1 MATRILMHKD
11 GNASPKAAG
20 VLVVR
25 VRSAGGQ
32 SDLL

>member
-1 MATRILMHKD
+1 MTARILVHKD
-11 GNASPKAAG
+11 GNASPKAYS

-25 VRSAGGQ
+25 VRSAGGL